1 MNYLE
6 IFAIIALAGMIHASF
21 QLSVSML
28 TLLSGHAI
36 GSKTSQARL
45 SRLTGGFVAGA
56 IVMTTLI
63 VSFLSY
69 SASVLHGGAVSP
81 LAWAIASGVSLGLGL
96 GVWIFY
102 YRKERGT
109 SLWIPR
115 GMARFLSERTKSTK
129 HAAESFSLGLTS
141 VVAELLFIVGPAA
154 IASFALVSLPE
165 DLQLLGIALY
175 VFIASL
181 PLLVVFVMV
190 GSGHKLSRIQRWRE
204 DNKRF
209 LQFAAGSAL
218 AVLGFYVYVNEVVVA
233 TVAVAGAL

>member
-6 IFAIIALAGMIHASF
+6 TFAIIALAGMIHASF

-36 GSKTSQARL
+36 GSKTSQARVY
-45 SRLTGGFVAGA
+45 RMTGGFVAGA
-56 IVMTTLI
+56 MIMTTLI

-69 SASVLHGGAVSP
+69 TASVVFGATVHP
-81 LAWAIASGVSLGLGL
+81 LAWAFASGISLGLAF

-109 SLWIPR
+109 ALWIPR
-115 GMARFLSERTKSTK
+115 SMARFLSERTKHTK
-129 HAAESFSLGLTS
+129 HTAESFSLGLSS
-141 VVAELLFIVGPAA
+141 VIAELLFIIAPAT
-154 IASFALVSLPE
+154 IAAFALVSLPT

-181 PLLVVFVMV
+181 ALLSVYVMV

-218 AVLGFYVYVNEVVVA
+218 AVLGFYVYVNEVVV
-233 TVAVAGAL
+233 TTVAGAL

>member
-6 IFAIIALAGMIHASF
+6 TFAIIALAGMIHASF

-56 IVMTTLI
+56 MIMTTLI

-69 SASVLHGGAVSP
+69 VASVIFGSVVSP
-81 LAWAIASGVSLGLGL
+81 LAWAVACGISLGLAL

-109 SLWIPR
+109 ALWIPR
-115 GMARFLSERTKSTK
+115 PMARFLSERTKATK

-141 VVAELLFIVGPAA
+141 VIAELLFIIAPAA
-154 IASFALVSLPE
+154 IASFALVSLPR

-181 PLLVVFVMV
+181 SLLGVFVMV

-218 AVLGFYVYVNEVVVA
+218 AVLGFYVYVNEVVVT
-233 TVAVAGAL
+233 TVTAAGVL